1 MGSIQ
6 ENIRKFREKRKLTQ
20 KALGDMVGKSESAV
34 QGYESG
40 KTDIPLSSLID
51 IAAALK
57 VKPEELLTG
66 KEKEPEKKPPM
77 ELLIFNQ
84 EDRLA
89 VAQILIKNG
98 YTVNQGKRRK
108 TPTGKVLDYFI
119 RVYGSGEDF
128 EENTGG
134 MAADE

>member
-20 KALGDMVGKSESAV
+20 KALGDMVGKSESAI

-57 VKPEELLTG
+57 VKPEELLTR